1 MYNYSL
7 GQGVDGRKRGWLID
21 RRISGDCV
29 CGREPR
35 QNIWLCAHPA
45 TFPLLAKGAC
55 TRRGQAGNFLSEF
68 LQRNYIGKGK
78 KEVRI
83 WESSLKLKDMSLNPA
98 AGGHICQ
105 PLVGERL
112 NANPAPKCGGEEVFS
127 NPLMEQTPWL
137 QRRVRAAAKFQSYCM

>member
-1 MYNYSL
+1 MRAPGYISAV
-7 GQGVDGRKRGWLID
+7 GKGRVHKAR
-21 RRISGDCV
+21 SS
-29 CGREPR
+29 R
-35 QNIWLCAHPA
+35 Q
-45 TFPLLAKGAC
+45 FPVGIFAKK
-55 TRRGQAGNFLSEF
+55 L
-68 LQRNYIGKGK
+68 YIGKGK

-127 NPLMEQTPWL
+127 NPLMEQTP
-137 QRRVRAAAKFQSYCM
+137 